1 LPATAAAPTLRRAMN
16 AFARL
21 LPVAALA
28 AFLGAGCGESDT
40 ASSPAA
46 TNAWTPVVPAP
57 AAGAPATPA
66 GEADAAW
73 AALDRALQP
82 PAPPWGDA
90 EPTPEQLE
98 AFRAGMGVKAAE
110 AAALAA
116 AFAGKF
122 PTHPRAQT
130 AREQH
135 LQLLATAVQL
145 GNTNA
150 AAALADAETK
160 RLADPALSADERI
173 GLLAQGVQR
182 EAMAAARTNQ
192 AAAVAAFTAGA
203 RRLAKE
209 FPDREE
215 PWQMLLSVA
224 GELPE
229 TERDALLREIAGG
242 AAPAGVVSAA
252 KEEQARLAKLAELK
266 TKPLEL
272 QFTAVDGRE
281 VNLADLR
288 GKVVL
293 VDFWATWC
301 GPCIAELPNVLAAY
315 EKLHPQGFEIIGIS
329 FDQDKEALTS
339 FVKKENMPWPQFFD
353 GKGWE
358 NQFGQRFGIR
368 GIPAMWLVDKQ
379 GLVRDFNAR
388 ADLADRVE
396 KLLAE
401 K

>member
-1 LPATAAAPTLRRAMN
+1 MA
-16 AFARL
+16 
-21 LPVAALA
+21 
-28 AFLGAGCGESDT
+28 
-40 ASSPAA
+40 
-46 TNAWTPVVPAP
+46 
-57 AAGAPATPA
+57 
-66 GEADAAW
+66 
-73 AALDRALQP
+73 
-82 PAPPWGDA
+82 
-90 EPTPEQLE
+90 
-98 AFRAGMGVKAAE
+98 VKAAE
-110 AAALAA
+110 AAAQAG
-116 AFAGKF
+116 AFAEKF
-122 PTHPRAQT
+122 PTHPRAGI

-135 LQLLATAVQL
+135 LQLLGTAAQL

-150 AAALADAETK
+150 AALLAEAEKK
-160 RLADPALSADERI
+160 RLADPALSADERF

-192 AAAVAAFTAGA
+192 EAAVAAFTAGA
-203 RRLAKE
+203 RRLAKD

-229 TERDALLREIAGG
+229 AERDTLLKELAGPG
-242 AAPAGVVSAA
+242 VPTNVVAAAQ
-252 KEEQARLAKLAELK
+252 EETQRLAKLAALK

-272 QFTAVDGRE
+272 AFTAVDGRA

-301 GPCIAELPNVLAAY
+301 GPCVKELPNVLAAF
-315 EKLHPQGFEIIGIS
+315 EKLHPQGFEIVGIS
-329 FDQDKEALTS
+329 FDQDQEALTS

-358 NQFGQRFGIR
+358 NQFGRQFGITS
-368 GIPAMWLVDKQ
+368 IPAMWLVDRQ

-388 ADLADRVE
+388 ADLVGKVE